1 MRLRHILTMISV
13 AALSASMVV
22 VGAGTASAA
31 TTNVVSRPGDLQG
44 WRVEF
49 LTNSVRPGFVTGP
62 APAPL
67 GEGSFRF
74 DTGAPGA
81 AAAGAKVELSNGGLN
96 DQLVSDLSGL
106 RFDVYLEENGTGQAG
121 QPFVNLKVDADA
133 NGSIDTTLAY
143 VHTTLPLNTWT
154 EVDTQDGSASGATGW
169 SCSSTVVTCG
179 TSRITWTEMLALLP
193 DGAVFQNSTGFP
205 RSLILAAGQS
215 ASAAGQTVR
224 GAVDRVTW
232 SLGDAE
238 VENDFEPAL
247 INAADNTVA
256 EPTTGTATGQ
266 IEVTLSGP
274 NSFFSLD
281 APLAGRR
288 GQPVTVGYAT
298 ADGTATADEDYTPTT
313 GTLTYDPATG
323 QTSALIPVTILADAT
338 ADDGETVL
346 VNLSAPVNGVLQ
358 RATATLTITDSTP
371 PANEP
376 GYVPLSP
383 ARILDT
389 RHGIGAPEGFAAAGS
404 TTEFQV
410 AGEGGVVATAKA
422 VALNVTVTQ
431 PKSGG
436 FVTAYPC
443 GQTRPTTSSLN
454 YVTGQSIAN
463 LVVLELPASGTVCLY
478 TQDETHLIAD
488 VNGYFSKDSD
498 FEPMAPRRLVDTR
511 AAVNPPIKVPAGS
524 TLQVQVTARY
534 GIPDDAAAVSLNV
547 TSVDSSSSGFLTM
560 FPCGT
565 TRPTAST
572 LNYVSGQAIANA
584 ALAKAGSGGNV
595 CIYTQDATHLLV
607 DVTGWFPADTD
618 FRTLSPERLLDTRSG
633 LGHSP
638 AGLVPAGQV
647 VEVQVVEVG
656 SSNIPD
662 DAGAVVLN
670 VTAVQAQQ
678 AGWVT
683 VYPCGEAR
691 PTASSLNY
699 KAGGTIANAVISK
712 VGAGGKVCLYTEKS
726 THLLVDVNGWFPRT

>member
-1 MRLRHILTMISV
+1 M
-13 AALSASMVV
+13 
-22 VGAGTASAA
+22 
-31 TTNVVSRPGDLQG
+31 
-44 WRVEF
+44 
-49 LTNSVRPGFVTGP
+49 
-62 APAPL
+62 
-67 GEGSFRF
+67 
-74 DTGAPGA
+74 
-81 AAAGAKVELSNGGLN
+81 
-96 DQLVSDLSGL
+96 
-106 RFDVYLEENGTGQAG
+106 
-121 QPFVNLKVDADA
+121 
-133 NGSIDTTLAY
+133 
-143 VHTTLPLNTWT
+143 
-154 EVDTQDGSASGATGW
+154 
-169 SCSSTVVTCG
+169 VTCG
-179 TSRITWTEMLALLP
+179 VGGITWAQVLALLP
-193 DGAVFQNSTGFP
+193 DDAVFQNSLGFP
-205 RSLILAAGQS
+205 NSLILAAGTS
-215 ASAAGQTVR
+215 ASAAGETVR
-224 GAVDRVTW
+224 GAVDRLTW
-232 SLGDAE
+232 SLGDA
-238 VENDFEPAL
+238 VVRNDFEPAL
-247 INAADNTVA
+247 VSAADNTVA

-266 IEVTLSGP
+266 VEVTLSGP

-288 GQPVTVGYAT
+288 GQPVTVSYAT
-298 ADGTATADEDYTPTT
+298 ADGTATAGEDYTPTS

-338 ADDGETVL
+338 ADDGETVM
-346 VNLSAPVNGVLQ
+346 VNLSAAVNGVIQ
-358 RATATLTITDSTP
+358 RGTATLTITDATP
-371 PANEP
+371 PAKEP

-422 VALNVTVTQ
+422 VALNVTVAQ

-443 GQTRPTTSSLN
+443 GQTRPTTSNLN

-647 VEVQVVEVG
+647 VEVQVIEAG

-670 VTAVQAQQ
+670 VTAVEAQQ